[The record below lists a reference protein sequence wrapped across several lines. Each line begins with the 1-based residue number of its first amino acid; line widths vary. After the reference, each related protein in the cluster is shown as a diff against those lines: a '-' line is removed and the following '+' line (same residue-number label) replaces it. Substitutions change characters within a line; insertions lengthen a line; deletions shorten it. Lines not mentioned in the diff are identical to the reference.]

1 LSGRGIFR
9 NHHYHLQ
16 EEQMNIQLDS
26 MAMMPER
33 AHDRDAGLDLRS
45 PVSVWIPACG
55 SLAIDTGVHMEI
67 PLGYAGLLCGRSGLN
82 IRHGITCD
90 GVIDSGYTGS
100 IRVKLYNHEH
110 EPYKVERGDKIGQ
123 VLIIPVVSHDLVV
136 VDTLEDTERG
146 DRGFGSTGR

>member
-1 LSGRGIFR
+1 
-9 NHHYHLQ
+9 
-16 EEQMNIQLDS
+16 MNIQLDN

-45 PVSVWIPACG
+45 PISEVIPPTGSVV
-55 SLAIDTGVHMEI
+55 IDTGVHMEI
-67 PLGYAGLLCGRSGLN
+67 PYGYAGLLCGRSGLN
-82 IRHGITCD
+82 IRHGVTCD

-123 VLIIPVVSHDLVV
+123 VLIIPVVSHDLVL
-136 VDTLEDTERG
+136 VDSLDATERG
-146 DRGFGSTGR
+146 NKGFGSTGR